1 MLYNRVEYH
10 THMRPDLP
18 ETYYLDNVLTLFK
31 HVTRVYA
38 DLLEDQQLEFLQG
51 FAALTTDASKLCIRL
66 LNRGPEWFRASKL
79 SYAEIESLDAATEE
93 LAAQGFL
100 EINAEIDPATLLSLY
115 TMPELRSLLD
125 DASGLKKLRR
135 TELEQALLERDDKEF
150 FAALSNS
157 DSLLRILHGDEYLV
171 CQMLFFG
178 NLNQSM
184 TDFVLRDLG
193 LYQYESYKIDPG
205 HRPYRS
211 TLDIQLH
218 WLLYQLQTL
227 FELSDISDPS
237 VLQQLAAM
245 IPNNIESTSPAYRNS
260 ERLRYQLARQLERI
274 GELPTAIEQY
284 RQCLSPPSRERIA
297 RILNQQGRHREA
309 LELCLQILEQPI
321 NDEEIQFANL
331 FASRLV
337 KRHGFERPAAVKSQ
351 HKRYQPEIIDLE
363 LEYHD
368 SVEIAAAEFYDLQD
382 DADSCYYVE
391 NNLFNGVLGLLIWD
405 VMFAPLPGAFYNPF
419 QYRPADFYE
428 HDFCARRSDLMAQSW
443 ESINS
448 NADIWRVISA
458 RWQQKQGLM
467 NPLVN
472 WQQLELDLIELALER
487 IDYHHWRTVFN
498 RILGDLRNNRSGF
511 PDLVHFPPGG
521 GYCLVEV
528 KGPGDSLQNNQQRWM
543 QYFHQHG
550 IPHCLARVTWQTR

>member
-1 MLYNRVEYH
+1 
-10 THMRPDLP
+10 MRPDLP
-18 ETYYLDNVLTLFK
+18 ETYYLDNVLTLFA

-38 DLLEDQQLEFLQG
+38 DLLEGQQLEFLQD
-51 FAALTTDASKLCIRL
+51 FAALSMDARKLCIRL
-66 LNRGPEWFRASKL
+66 LNRGPDWYRASKL
-79 SYAEIESLDAATEE
+79 SYPEIESLDAAIEE
-93 LAAQGFL
+93 LSAQGFL
-100 EINAEIDPATLLSLY
+100 EVNGEIDHPTLLSLY
-115 TMPELRSLLD
+115 TMPELCTFLD

-135 TELEQALLERDDKEF
+135 AELEQALLERDDEEF
-150 FAALSNS
+150 YAALNNS
-157 DSLLRILHGDEYLV
+157 DSLLRILHGDEYLI

-193 LYQYESYKIDPG
+193 LYQFESYNIDPE

-211 TLDIQLH
+211 TLDIQQH

-227 FELSDISDPS
+227 FELSDISDSS
-237 VLQQLAAM
+237 VLNQLTAM
-245 IPNNIESTSPAYRNS
+245 IPNDIKSPSPAYRKG
-260 ERLRYQLARQLERI
+260 ERLRYQIARQLERI
-274 GELPTAIEQY
+274 GELATAIEQY
-284 RQCLSPPSRERIA
+284 SQCLLPPTRERIT
-297 RILNQQGRHREA
+297 RIYDQLGQHREA
-309 LELCLQILEQPI
+309 LDLCAQIIEEPI

-331 FASRLV
+331 FASRLI
-337 KRHGFERPAAVKSQ
+337 KRHGFDRPAGVESQ

-363 LEYHD
+363 LEHHD
-368 SVEIAAAEFYDLQD
+368 SVEIAVTEFYDLQD
-382 DADSCYYVE
+382 DANSCYYVE
-391 NNLFNGVLGLLIWD
+391 NNLFNGVLGLVIWE

-443 ESINS
+443 EPINS
-448 NADIWRVISA
+448 NEDIWRVVSA

-472 WQQLELDLIELALER
+472 WQYLDLDLIELALER
-487 IDYHHWRTVFN
+487 IDYRHWRAVFS
-498 RILGDLRNNRSGF
+498 RILGDLSNNRSGF

-528 KGPGDSLQNNQQRWM
+528 KGPGDTLQKNQQRWM
-543 QYFHQHG
+543 QYFHEHG
-550 IPHCLARVTWQTR
+550 IPHCLARVIWQTR

>member
-1 MLYNRVEYH
+1 
-10 THMRPDLP
+10 MRPDLP
-18 ETYYLDNVLTLFK
+18 ESYYLDNVLTLFA

-51 FAALTTDASKLCIRL
+51 FAALSTDAKKLCIRL
-66 LNRGPEWFRASKL
+66 LNRGPDWFRANKL
-79 SYAEIESLDAATEE
+79 SYAEIESLDAAIEE
-93 LAAQGFL
+93 LSTQGFL
-100 EINAEIDPATLLSLY
+100 EVNGEIDPPTLLSLY
-115 TMPELRSLLD
+115 TMPELRALLD
-125 DASGLKKLRR
+125 DAAELKKLRR
-135 TELEQALLERDDKEF
+135 TELEQALLERDDEEF

-193 LYQYESYKIDPG
+193 LYQFESYNIDPG

-211 TLDIQLH
+211 TLDIQQH

-227 FELSDISDPS
+227 FEVSDISDPA
-237 VLQQLAAM
+237 VLHQLIAI
-245 IPNNIESTSPAYRNS
+245 IPHDIESSSPAYRKS
-260 ERLRYQLARQLERI
+260 ERLRYHLARQLERI
-274 GELPTAIEQY
+274 DELPTAIEQY
-284 RQCLSPPSRERIA
+284 RQCLLPPSRERTA
-297 RILNQQGRHREA
+297 RIHDKQGQHREA
-309 LELCLQILEQPI
+309 LDLCVQIIEEPI

-337 KRHGFERPAAVKSQ
+337 KRHGFDRPAAIESQ
-351 HKRYQPEIIDLE
+351 HKRYQPEMIDLE
-363 LEYHD
+363 LEHHE
-368 SVEIAAAEFYDLQD
+368 SVEIAVAEFFDQQD
-382 DADSCYYVE
+382 DAESCYYVE
-391 NNLFNGVLGLLIWD
+391 NSLFNGVLGLVIWE
-405 VMFAPLPGAFYNPF
+405 VMFAPLTGAFYNPF

-428 HDFCARRSDLMAQSW
+428 HDFCTRRCDLLAKTWQ
-443 ESINS
+443 SIN
-448 NADIWRVISA
+448 NNEDIWRVVSA

-472 WQQLELDLIELALER
+472 WQYLELDLIELALER
-487 IDYHHWRTVFN
+487 IEFGHWRAVFS
-498 RILGDLRNNRSGF
+498 RILGDLHNNCSGF

-521 GYCLVEV
+521 GYRLIEV
-528 KGPGDSLQNNQQRWM
+528 KGPGDSLQKNQQRWM

-550 IPHCLARVTWQTR
+550 IPHCVTRVTWQTP

>member
-1 MLYNRVEYH
+1 
-10 THMRPDLP
+10 MRPDLP
-18 ETYYLDNVLTLFK
+18 ESYYLDNVLTLFA

-51 FAALTTDASKLCIRL
+51 FAALSTDAKKLCIRL
-66 LNRGPEWFRASKL
+66 LNRGPDWFRANKL
-79 SYAEIESLDAATEE
+79 SYAEIESLDAAIEE
-93 LAAQGFL
+93 LSTQGFL
-100 EINAEIDPATLLSLY
+100 EVNGEIDPPTLLSLY
-115 TMPELRSLLD
+115 TMPELRALLD
-125 DASGLKKLRR
+125 DAAELKKLRR
-135 TELEQALLERDDKEF
+135 TELEQALLERDDEEF

-193 LYQYESYKIDPG
+193 LYQFESYNIDPG

-211 TLDIQLH
+211 TLDIQQH

-227 FELSDISDPS
+227 FEVSDISDPA
-237 VLQQLAAM
+237 VLHQLIAI
-245 IPNNIESTSPAYRNS
+245 IPHDIESSSPAYRKS
-260 ERLRYQLARQLERI
+260 ERLRYHLARQLERI
-274 GELPTAIEQY
+274 DELPTAIEQY
-284 RQCLSPPSRERIA
+284 RQCLLPPSRERTA
-297 RILNQQGRHREA
+297 RIHDKQGQHREA
-309 LELCLQILEQPI
+309 LDLCVQIIEEPI

-337 KRHGFERPAAVKSQ
+337 KRHGFDRPAAIESQ
-351 HKRYQPEIIDLE
+351 HKRYQPEMIDLE
-363 LEYHD
+363 LEHHE
-368 SVEIAAAEFYDLQD
+368 SVEIAVAEFFDQQD

-391 NNLFNGVLGLLIWD
+391 NSLFNGVLGLVIWE
-405 VMFAPLPGAFYNPF
+405 VMFAPLTGAFYNPF

-428 HDFCARRSDLMAQSW
+428 HDFCTRRCDLLAKTWQ
-443 ESINS
+443 SIN
-448 NADIWRVISA
+448 NNEDIWRVVSA

-472 WQQLELDLIELALER
+472 WQYLELDLIELALER
-487 IDYHHWRTVFN
+487 IEFGHWRAVFS
-498 RILGDLRNNRSGF
+498 RILGDLHNNCSGF

-521 GYCLVEV
+521 GYRLIEV
-528 KGPGDSLQNNQQRWM
+528 KGPGDSLQKNQQRWM

-550 IPHCLARVTWQTR
+550 IPHCVARVTWQTP

>member
-1 MLYNRVEYH
+1 
-10 THMRPDLP
+10 MRPDLP
-18 ETYYLDNVLTLFK
+18 ESYYLDNVFTLFA

-51 FAALTTDASKLCIRL
+51 FAALSTDAKKLCIRL
-66 LNRGPEWFRASKL
+66 LNRGPDWFRASKL
-79 SYAEIESLDAATEE
+79 SYAEIESLDAAIEE
-93 LAAQGFL
+93 LATQGFL
-100 EINAEIDPATLLSLY
+100 EVNGEIDPPTLLSLY
-115 TMPELRSLLD
+115 TMPELRALLD
-125 DASGLKKLRR
+125 DAAELKKLRR
-135 TELEQALLERDDKEF
+135 TELEQALLERDDEEF

-193 LYQYESYKIDPG
+193 LYQFESYNIDPE

-211 TLDIQLH
+211 MLDIQQH

-227 FELSDISDPS
+227 FELSDISDPA
-237 VLQQLAAM
+237 VLNQLIAI
-245 IPNNIESTSPAYRNS
+245 IPHDIESSSPAYRKS
-260 ERLRYQLARQLERI
+260 ERLRYHLARQLERI
-274 GELPTAIEQY
+274 DELPTAIEQY
-284 RQCLSPPSRERIA
+284 RQCLLPPSRERIA
-297 RILNQQGRHREA
+297 RIHDKQGQHREA
-309 LELCLQILEQPI
+309 LDLCVQIIEEPI

-337 KRHGFERPAAVKSQ
+337 KRHGFDRPAAIESQ
-351 HKRYQPEIIDLE
+351 HKSYQPEMIDLE
-363 LEYHD
+363 LEHHE
-368 SVEIAAAEFYDLQD
+368 SVEIAVAEFFDQQD

-391 NNLFNGVLGLLIWD
+391 NSLFNGVLGLVIWE
-405 VMFAPLPGAFYNPF
+405 VMFAPLSGAFYNPF

-428 HDFCARRSDLMAQSW
+428 HDFCIRRCDLLEKTWQ
-443 ESINS
+443 SIN
-448 NADIWRVISA
+448 NNEDIWRVVSA

-472 WQQLELDLIELALER
+472 WQYLELDLIELALER
-487 IDYHHWRTVFN
+487 IDYGHWRAVFS
-498 RILGDLRNNRSGF
+498 RILGDLHNNCSGF

-521 GYCLVEV
+521 GYRLIEV
-528 KGPGDSLQNNQQRWM
+528 KGPGDSLQKNQQRWM

-550 IPHCLARVTWQTR
+550 IPHCVARVTWQTP